1 MAKRKRNRDLEL
13 LGYLKRFI
21 GKNGYSP
28 SYGEMC
34 EGIGLKSK
42 GSIHNLIQRLKE
54 AGKVDLQKGSARTIR
69 LT

>member
-1 MAKRKRNRDLEL
+1 MRRKNRDEEL
-13 LGYLKRFI
+13 LAYLKKYI

-28 SYGEMC
+28 SYADMC

-42 GSIHNLIQRLKE
+42 GSIHNLIVRLKE
-54 AGKVDLQKGSARTIR
+54 QGKVEVRGGSARTIR